1 MLCLLM
7 NNWTLYY
14 KLFGGETEQSA
25 DARMEEEESIKA
37 LLFDEE
43 MEALGQTCLDHGE
56 SSLQIVVWRRTTTG
70 SIS

>member
-1 MLCLLM
+1 MFVNEQLD
-7 NNWTLYY
+7 TLSQT
-14 KLFGGETEQSA
+14 FGGETEQSA

-37 LLFDEE
+37 LLFDKE